1 MSCRIETA
9 GGRDEP
15 LTLLDLVAAVST
27 VAGSER
33 DVVRIV
39 RQLLDAGCVRRVAN
53 SQEIQLDISLEPPT
67 GAAA

>member
-1 MSCRIETA
+1 MSCRMETA

-15 LTLLDLVAAVST
+15 LTLLDLVAAVRS

-33 DVVRIV
+33 DVVQIV

-53 SQEIQLDISLEPPT
+53 YKEIQLEVSQEPPT

>member
-1 MSCRIETA
+1 META

-15 LTLLDLVAAVST
+15 LTLLDLVAAVRT

-33 DVVRIV
+33 DVVQIV

-53 SQEIQLDISLEPPT
+53 CKEIQLEVSQEPPT